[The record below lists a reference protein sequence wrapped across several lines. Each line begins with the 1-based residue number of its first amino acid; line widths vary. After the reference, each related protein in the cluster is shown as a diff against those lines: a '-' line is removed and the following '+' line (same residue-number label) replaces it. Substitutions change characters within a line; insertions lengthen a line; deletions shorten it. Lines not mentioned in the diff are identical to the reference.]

1 LKRER
6 KKIKNQ
12 NPFPPTYSPTKV
24 GLASTKMEPIERE
37 SVNNDR
43 LRFLGLLIMMATF
56 TE

>member
-6 KKIKNQ
+6 KKKIQ

-24 GLASTKMEPIERE
+24 GLASTKMEPRERE